1 MWDMYGIKKSFF
13 QVLFLYEEKTI
24 GDIDSSTQIKYHRMI
39 EKINTTIIIEPLCS
53 STREKFFLETLWES
67 KKNVGRNAVRH

>member
-1 MWDMYGIKKSFF
+1 MRYVWNNNKSFF

-53 STREKFFLETLWES
+53 STREKFFLETL
-67 KKNVGRNAVRH
+67 